1 VLDIKVLRDDPQAAR
16 EAALKKRMPDR
27 AAAVDRALE
36 LDAELRLLI
45 PKLDAMRA
53 EQKAASKEM
62 GKLTPAEREAFL
74 VGQKAKKA
82 EIQIL
87 EEREKQLKA
96 DVEQQLAL
104 VPNIPD
110 AEVPDGKDDT
120 QNVEVKK
127 HGTVRQFA
135 FAPKAHYEIGEAQ
148 GWLDFHRAAEL
159 SGSRNYLL
167 FGDLALLQDAVLRFS
182 IDLMVGRGFVP
193 VDPPVMVRDAAM
205 YGTGFFPGGEEQTY
219 RCEKDGLNLIGTSEV
234 PVTSLHAGEILTEA
248 DLPKKYVARSMC
260 FRREAG
266 TYGKDTRGLYRVH
279 QFQKVEQ
286 VVLDIADKG
295 RSLEHH
301 AAIVS
306 NAEACLQA
314 FELPYR
320 IVAVCGGDLGVPQ
333 AFKYDIETWMPS
345 RNAYG
350 ETHSASRFYEYQA
363 RRLGLR
369 YRDSQGK
376 VKFCHTLNNTVI
388 ASPRV
393 LIPLL
398 ENHQNADGSVHVPEA
413 LRPYMGG
420 RAVIGKKVF

>member
-1 VLDIKVLRDDPQAAR
+1 MLDIKVLRDDPQAAR

-159 SGSRNYLL
+159 SG
-167 FGDLALLQDAVLRFS
+167 
-182 IDLMVGRGFVP
+182 
-193 VDPPVMVRDAAM
+193 
-205 YGTGFFPGGEEQTY
+205 
-219 RCEKDGLNLIGTSEV
+219 
-234 PVTSLHAGEILTEA
+234 
-248 DLPKKYVARSMC
+248 
-260 FRREAG
+260 
-266 TYGKDTRGLYRVH
+266 
-279 QFQKVEQ
+279 
-286 VVLDIADKG
+286 
-295 RSLEHH
+295 
-301 AAIVS
+301 
-306 NAEACLQA
+306 
-314 FELPYR
+314 
-320 IVAVCGGDLGVPQ
+320 
-333 AFKYDIETWMPS
+333 
-345 RNAYG
+345 
-350 ETHSASRFYEYQA
+350 
-363 RRLGLR
+363 
-369 YRDSQGK
+369 
-376 VKFCHTLNNTVI
+376 
-388 ASPRV
+388 
-393 LIPLL
+393 
-398 ENHQNADGSVHVPEA
+398 
-413 LRPYMGG
+413 
-420 RAVIGKKVF
+420 